1 MEQVRFN
8 MTNEQSNPNCST
20 EKDRRQSWITV
31 WLILASVLVIS
42 GFVAA
47 WLGYK
52 SPRQD
57 STSNFLSDV
66 GNYGS
71 YLQGTVASLWALAG
85 VFLVF
90 AAFLGQKQRLLLQ
103 REELEITRS
112 QLAEQKKQSAEQNLA
127 QQQQLTMQGQEL
139 ELTRAELEEQRK
151 QSAEQNK
158 SIKRQNF
165 ENRFFNMV
173 NLHHKL
179 VTDLADGGW
188 AGRDC
193 FRYWYDKL
201 KENRSYRLTTTEY
214 ASAKLKGEFNER
226 EFTVNCYDEL
236 YLGRQGHLGHYFRNL
251 YHIIKFVGETNDIEE
266 AYKRSYTNLVR
277 AQLSSYE
284 HALLFYNG
292 LHPVGDGFPRLI
304 TRFGLLHNLD
314 TKRLLFKAEHKDYY
328 PETSY
333 AGSQETA

>member
-1 MEQVRFN
+1 
-8 MTNEQSNPNCST
+8 
-20 EKDRRQSWITV
+20 
-31 WLILASVLVIS
+31 
-42 GFVAA
+42 
-47 WLGYK
+47 
-52 SPRQD
+52 
-57 STSNFLSDV
+57 
-66 GNYGS
+66 
-71 YLQGTVASLWALAG
+71 
-85 VFLVF
+85 
-90 AAFLGQKQRLLLQ
+90 
-103 REELEITRS
+103 
-112 QLAEQKKQSAEQNLA
+112 
-127 QQQQLTMQGQEL
+127 
-139 ELTRAELEEQRK
+139 
-151 QSAEQNK
+151 
-158 SIKRQNF
+158 
-165 ENRFFNMV
+165 MV

-266 AYKRSYTNLVR
+266 ADKRSYTNLVR